1 MAKFDESKLINSLHA
16 DEAIILKKYYFCDT
30 LHDIK
35 NVVENEDIDYV
46 GELTFVVDGSSPF
59 QMDNNYGWQFIYPYE
74 EQTKLMTNRQL
85 AEWLSK
91 GCGEFSKES
100 YSQAYLNF
108 SYLKRSEENE
118 EVDEDTIIRR
128 WGSDEW
134 VKPTTDIYERDCK

>member
-16 DEAIILKKYYFCDT
+16 DEAILLKKYYFCDS

-35 NVVENEDIDYV
+35 NAIENEDIDCV
-46 GELTFVVDGSSPF
+46 GELTFVLDDPSPF
-59 QMDNNYGWQFIYPYE
+59 QMNNKYGWQFIYPYE

-91 GCGEFSKES
+91 GHGEFSKES
-100 YSQAYLNF
+100 YSLAYLNF
-108 SYLKRSEENE
+108 SYLKVREESK
-118 EVDEDTIIRR
+118 EVDEDILIRS

-134 VKPTTDIYERDCK
+134 VKPSTDIYERDCK